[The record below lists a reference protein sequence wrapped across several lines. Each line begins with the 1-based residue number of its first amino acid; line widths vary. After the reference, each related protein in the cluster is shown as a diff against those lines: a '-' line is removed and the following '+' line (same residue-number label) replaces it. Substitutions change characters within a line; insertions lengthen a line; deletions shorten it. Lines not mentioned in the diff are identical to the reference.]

1 MAERTRLEADRET
14 QRRLRSL
21 ERRLS
26 RLPAS
31 VLPTRGSTL
40 FRDATYPAPTTVAEQ
55 VALANKKVTW
65 WNTDLGWQESYYAPA
80 GSAGL
85 TARGLVAGVSAGWFP
100 TEAGALHG
108 KLQAIGS
115 QAHSNGQY
123 FTNWANFGTTT
134 GSGADQGESWRSHNL
149 ISRPL
154 PDTATLQTILPGRYD
169 LKSRM
174 AAPGGTGTAVWRF
187 GYLDGG
193 SASLATD
200 QGLPL
205 LDGYGQ
211 IMMAEFN
218 DVLLYSTGRCYWQT
232 VAAVW
237 SPGNAGSWMSMRY
250 VAPPLVNAT

>member
-1 MAERTRLEADRET
+1 MTFVDKSLTGVLRQMRKDIDSLWRRVSRTTPIGGTIA
-14 QRRLRSL
+14 LRDL
-21 ERRLS
+21 TF
-26 RLPAS
+26 P
-31 VLPTRGSTL
+31 P
-40 FRDATYPAPTTVAEQ
+40 PTTVAEQ
-55 VALANKKVTW
+55 VDLANQQITW
-65 WNTDLGWQESYYAPA
+65 WNTELGWQESYYAPA

-115 QAHSNGQY
+115 EAHGNGQY
-123 FTNWANFGTTT
+123 FTNWANFGTAT
-134 GSGADQGESWRSHNL
+134 GSGADQGESWRSHTL

-154 PDTATLQTILPGRYD
+154 PDTATLQTVLPGRYD

-205 LDGYGQ
+205 LNGYGQ
-211 IMMAEFN
+211 MMMAEFN
-218 DVLLYSTGRCYWQT
+218 DVLLYATGRCYWQT
-232 VAAVW
+232 VSASW

-250 VAPPLVNAT
+250 IGPPLVNAT